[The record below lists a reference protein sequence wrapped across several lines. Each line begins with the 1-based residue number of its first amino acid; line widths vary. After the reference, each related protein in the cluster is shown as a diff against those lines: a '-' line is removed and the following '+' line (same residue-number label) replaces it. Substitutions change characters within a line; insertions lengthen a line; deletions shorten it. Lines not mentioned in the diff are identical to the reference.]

1 MSRTTSHW
9 RKLTTL
15 TVVALTLTITPALAQ
30 AKDESPS
37 NVEHTMPM
45 PAAPDPQV
53 AASDAPVATMSWP
66 TEAPGGMMM
75 MDHGD
80 KPQRFEARL
89 MRWLGGW
96 HPAIVHFPIALL
108 LTVAFLE
115 MVAVLRRTPVYA
127 AGNKT
132 LLAIGTLGALAAVP
146 LGWANAGMPALD
158 DDFAL
163 NLHRWLGTALPF
175 AFLLL
180 WRLKSQADAVPARS
194 TAPAFV
200 LMLTITV
207 VAILVQ
213 SYFGAEVT
221 HGAGHMAF

>member
-9 RKLTTL
+9 RKLAIL
-15 TVVALTLTITPALAQ
+15 AALALTLTITPAVAQ
-30 AKDESPS
+30 AKDETPS
-37 NVEHTMPM
+37 SAEHTMPM
-45 PAAPDPQV
+45 PAAPDPE
-53 AASDAPVATMSWP
+53 AAVSDAPVATMPWP
-66 TEAPGGMMM
+66 TEAPGNMM
-75 MDHGD
+75 MDHGV
-80 KPQRFEARL
+80 KPKTFEGRL

-108 LTVAFLE
+108 LTVALLE
-115 MVAVLRRTPVYA
+115 MLTALRRAPAYA
-127 AGNKT
+127 AINKT
-132 LLAIGTLGALAAVP
+132 LLAIGAFGALAAVP
-146 LGWANAGMPALD
+146 LGWANAGMPVPE

-180 WRLKSQADAVPARS
+180 WRLKPKPDAVPARS
-194 TAPAFV
+194 IAPAYV
-200 LMLTITV
+200 LMLAITV